1 MISIV
6 IPLYNK
12 EQYIGACLNSVL
24 SQTYKDFELIV
35 VNDGSSDNSVDI
47 VNMIRDERVQL
58 LSKNNGGPASA
69 RNLGVKEAKGEWV
82 VFLDADDIF
91 LPFALEY
98 FIELISKHPGYSYY
112 CCNYM
117 LKTNNET
124 TLFSKGRFEG
134 EVPNNFYFEFT
145 ERLTDRPGS
154 AIYKRD
160 ILLNNPFNDR
170 IRRYEDS
177 EVQYRLLN
185 NYRVYQSWIP
195 VMITNRDA
203 SCAAGYRK
211 DIEEDFIGHL
221 DFKNKTFWEKMQL
234 YKLARE
240 IYYGYPRELNRYKE
254 LHRVSFYFIYIS
266 FRMINKIR
274 GLFSSSRSIPNYTI
288 DYLLKVTDYRC
299 LLK

>member
-117 LKTNNET
+117 LKTNNEII
-124 TLFSKGRFEG
+124 KQG
-134 EVPNNFYFEFT
+134 
-145 ERLTDRPGS
+145 
-154 AIYKRD
+154 I
-160 ILLNNPFNDR
+160 ILLD
-170 IRRYEDS
+170 DK
-177 EVQYRLLN
+177 
-185 NYRVYQSWIP
+185 NYSRGWSWSSNCG
-195 VMITNRDA
+195 TLKEYA
-203 SCAAGYRK
+203 
-211 DIEEDFIGHL
+211 
-221 DFKNKTFWEKMQL
+221 
-234 YKLARE
+234 ARE
-240 IYYGYPRELNRYKE
+240 VWRIEG
-254 LHRVSFYFIYIS
+254 
-266 FRMINKIR
+266 M
-274 GLFSSSRSIPNYTI
+274 
-288 DYLLKVTDYRC
+288 C
-299 LLK
+299 